1 MMQRNRAVSVPL
13 SEDCFTKMERSFA
26 GEKGKLKSKFTVVH
40 SRYSSSRKILDNLA
54 HPHLDEKNRVAIFH
68 NGFIANY
75 EDLARQLRNDYQIVI
90 DSDS

>member
-1 MMQRNRAVSVPL
+1 MMMRNRDISVPL
-13 SEDCFTKMERSFA
+13 EEDCFTKLDNSFSA
-26 GEKGKLKSKFTVVH
+26 EKGKLKSRFTVVH

-75 EDLARQLRNDYQIVI
+75 EDLARSLKQEHGILIET
-90 DSDS
+90 DS